1 MFHRLH
7 THRYRSPELLR
18 LGPEPGPLTVSIAV
32 IAFLLMAIVLAVIIL
47 EIVPSVAADSGAYG
61 MSYSREDTK
70 WDIALKL

>member
-1 MFHRLH
+1 
-7 THRYRSPELLR
+7 
-18 LGPEPGPLTVSIAV
+18 
-32 IAFLLMAIVLAVIIL
+32 MAIVLAVIIL